1 MNKYF
6 LPTFAS
12 YVYVPLDEV
21 VAICKNYRTKDP
33 KVLMN
38 CADKLRTHKRT
49 LNRLRLETGYNL
61 MELSEQYNRL
71 QKFENHAEKAKTEL
85 VDANLRLVVSI
96 AKSIPIEACN
106 SWI

>member
-1 MNKYF
+1 MDAERN
-6 LPTFAS
+6 
-12 YVYVPLDEV
+12 VYLLIRQVGAENEQILLTDVRKLRLCTTRDEV

-61 MELSEQYNRL
+61 VELSEQYNRL
-71 QKFENHAEKAKTEL
+71 QKFENHAEKAKTQFL
-85 VDANLRLVVSI
+85 D
-96 AKSIPIEACN
+96 
-106 SWI
+106 